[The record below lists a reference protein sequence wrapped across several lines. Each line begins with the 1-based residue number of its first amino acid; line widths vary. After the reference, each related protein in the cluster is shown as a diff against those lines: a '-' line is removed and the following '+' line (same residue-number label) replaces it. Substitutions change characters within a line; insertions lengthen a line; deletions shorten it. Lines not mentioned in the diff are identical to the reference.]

1 VSTLAGS
8 GENGYGYKDG
18 AASDAGF
25 NGPDGVAIDGDGNV
39 IVADMRSHCIR
50 KVTLDGTVSTLAGSG
65 REGSGYQDGAASDA
79 RFRYP
84 TGVAIDGDGNVI
96 VADTCND
103 CIRSITGCQ
112 LSHGLSI
119 PRWPVRHPSLGA
131 DLSGLLEDTQ
141 FSDATFDVAGTRFV
155 GHRAILAVRSEYFRR
170 MFSSSCTEAEPGS
183 VVKIGDTTPEAF
195 GRILTFLYTD
205 EIKLDDAVVVD
216 VLRKANEFALTPAYN
231 LCMRYCSRHV
241 LPSNAVGWF
250 VRAHECRL
258 DELREVVLKYIRQHF
273 VQIREAA
280 PQSFEQLKHHPELLH
295 EIMMAIQVVQR

>member
-1 VSTLAGS
+1 MPPRKRPKVTPPEGIQVSTLVGRGGGS
-8 GENGYGYKDG
+8 DVRGWKDG
-18 AASDAGF
+18 AAAEAKFASPYGL
-25 NGPDGVAIDGDGNV
+25 AIDGEGNV
-39 IVADMRSHCIR
+39 IVSDSDNHCLR
-50 KVTLDGTVSTLAGSG
+50 M
-65 REGSGYQDGAASDA
+65 
-79 RFRYP
+79 
-84 TGVAIDGDGNVI
+84 
-96 VADTCND
+96 
-103 CIRSITGCQ
+103 ITGCQ

-119 PRWPVRHPSLGA
+119 PRWPVRRPSLGS

-183 VVKIGDTTPEAF
+183 VVTIGDTTPEAF

-216 VLRKANEFALTPAYN
+216 VLRKANELALTPAYN

-241 LPSNAVGWF
+241 RPSNAVGWF

-258 DELREVVLKYIRQHF
+258 DELREVVLGYIRQHF

-280 PQSFEQLKHHPELLH
+280 PQSLEQLIDRPELLH
-295 EIMMAIQVVQR
+295 EIMMVIQVVHR